1 MGCPLHHHHHHHHH
15 FSRPNPNPTHPNQP
29 TKSRTGAH
37 AEGGPE
43 WCIYVT
49 NWTAAL
55 MGGYA
60 WAALLA
66 TLLPRVRWLDRAAW
80 FLHSVA
86 APLTVM
92 VTVLYWA

>member
-1 MGCPLHHHHHHHHH
+1 MMTG
-15 FSRPNPNPTHPNQP
+15 RPHRESN
-29 TKSRTGAH
+29 TKHAALDQTGVH
-37 AEGGPE
+37 VETGPD

-55 MGGYA
+55 MGGYT

-66 TLLPRVRWLDRAAW
+66 VLLPRVQWLDRAAW

-86 APLTVM
+86 APLTIM
-92 VTVLYWA
+92 VTILYWA